1 MANIALQARVSAK
14 SRPELDIVGVPIDQM
29 TLPAAEALTAGN
41 AVRIVPSSTGAG
53 RWTKA
58 NASDLT
64 EGRVW
69 GIATRTVVAGEAVT
83 AVRNGILDG
92 FDVASLAYGDPLY
105 LSDTDGTI
113 ADSYGTVDVLIGR
126 IVPGTAT
133 TLGTAYDRLVKVE
146 IQEAASTDLDLITFS
161 DDLMAASVD
170 EWVWVAPVA
179 CVLTRIDEIHSVIGG
194 SGAVVRPR
202 KVTAAGTAAP
212 GDAAGA
218 TVKELTTADIGLET
232 TINVSQAPTLTAT
245 AADRVF
251 AAGDKLAHNFGG
263 TLTGLVGKIT
273 YAFKPI

>member
-1 MANIALQARVSAK
+1 MADIALQARVSAK
-14 SRPELDIVGVPIDQM
+14 TRPELDIVGVPIDQM

-53 RWTKA
+53 KWTKA
-58 NASDLT
+58 NATDLT

-69 GIATRTVVAGEAVT
+69 GIVTRTVIAGETVT

-92 FDVASLAYGDPLY
+92 FDIAALDYGAPLY

-113 ADSYGTVDVLIGR
+113 ADSYGTVDVLVGR
-126 IVPGTAT
+126 VVPGTAVS
-133 TLGTAYDRLVKVE
+133 LGTAYDRLLKVE
-146 IQEAASTDLDLITFS
+146 IREAISTDLDLITIT

-170 EWVWVAPVA
+170 EWVWVAPIA
-179 CVLTRIDEIHSVIGG
+179 CVLTSIGEIHSVIGG

-232 TINVSQAPTLTAT
+232 TINVAQSPTLTAT
-245 AADRVF
+245 GADRIF

-263 TLTGLVGKIT
+263 TLTGLVGKIA
-273 YAFKPI
+273 YGFKPI